1 MYHVV
6 ESSKS
11 FQEILFE
18 LEPAVQRLGLS
29 VLAVH
34 DLGAALARRD
44 NGFDEDYAIYDIIG
58 WRQAEQLLSDDL
70 RAGLFL
76 PWRLAVY
83 TENGATYLGFLR
95 QPPVA
100 DPRLQ
105 RSLDEAAA
113 RLLQLL
119 DEMR

>member
-11 FQEILFE
+11 FQEIRFE
-18 LEPAVQRLGLS
+18 LEPAVQRLGLT

-44 NGFDEDYAIYDIIG
+44 NGFDEDYAIYDIVG
-58 WRQAEQLLSDDL
+58 WRQAEQLLAGDL

-83 TENGATYLGFLR
+83 TENGATRLGFLR
-95 QPPVA
+95 QPSVA
-100 DPRLQ
+100 DSRLQ
-105 RSLDEAAA
+105 RALDEGEA
-113 RLLQLL
+113 RLLQLV

>member
-18 LEPAVQRLGLS
+18 LEPAVQRLGLT

-34 DLGAALARRD
+34 DVGAALARRD
-44 NGFDEDYAIYDIIG
+44 NGFDEDYAIYDIVG
-58 WRQAEQLLSDDL
+58 WRQAEEMLADDL

-83 TENGATYLGFLR
+83 TENGVTRLGFLR

-105 RSLDEAAA
+105 RSLDEAAG
-113 RLLQLL
+113 RLLQLV